1 LRRSLARL
9 ITLACGLYTLLIL
22 SLWLV
27 LRYAGDR
34 WWPATFLLFSPRWVW
49 IVPCPP
55 LLALALCF
63 RRRLAW
69 LPALTG
75 LAVVFGVMGMH
86 ISLAALRRPGSSAPA
101 GANTVRIVTANLHGR
116 QADPRVLDEFLS
128 RTQPDVVTFQD
139 FDPRLRLRFFAAAGG
154 GWQARNSHGV
164 MVASRW
170 PLTQIDSG
178 WTDDLVAAPPEA
190 EPADATDDDDG
201 DAPEGRRGAIGRYL
215 VHAPGGEFE
224 IAALHLV
231 SPHLA
236 LSMMRIDR
244 RRSAILLAQNGRRR
258 ARESAALA
266 EQLRREP
273 GPPLIIAGDFNTTED
288 SPIFRQ
294 VWSGYPDAFAEA
306 GIGFG
311 TTYALHRTWLRIDH
325 VLHDGQWTCQRC
337 FTSSDVGSGHR
348 AVFAE
353 LSRR

>member
-1 LRRSLARL
+1 LT
-9 ITLACGLYTLLIL
+9 TLACALYALVIL

-55 LLALALCF
+55 LLVLALCF

-75 LAVVFGVMGMH
+75 VAVVFGVMGMH
-86 ISLAALRRPGSSAPA
+86 ISLTALRHRSSSAPA
-101 GANTVRIVTANLHGR
+101 PANAVRIVTANLHGL

-139 FDPRLRLRFFAAAGG
+139 FDPRLRLRFFADAGG
-154 GWQARNSHGV
+154 GWQARYSHGV

-170 PLTQIDSG
+170 PITQIAAG

-190 EPADATDDDDG
+190 EPADAPGDDSDD
-201 DAPEGRRGAIGRYL
+201 PEGRRGAVGRYL
-215 VHAPGGEFE
+215 VHAPSGDFE

-244 RRSAILLAQNGRRR
+244 RRSAMLLAQNGRRR

-266 EQLRREP
+266 EQLRRDSL
-273 GPPLIIAGDFNTTED
+273 PLIIAGDFNTTED
-288 SPIFRQ
+288 SPIFRNA
-294 VWSGYPDAFAEA
+294 WSTYRDAFVES

-311 TTYALHRTWLRIDH
+311 TTYARHRTWLRIDH
-325 VLHDGQWTCQRC
+325 VLHDGQWTCLRC
-337 FTSSDVGSGHR
+337 FTSGDVGSGHR

-353 LSRR
+353 LRRR